1 MMKQKMMLLARIVTK
16 QKMMKQ
22 NMMNLKKMIVTGQAI
37 IPQLT
42 EKIPMVVILVVIRV
56 PAEMIHIETMNRS
69 MSQT

>member
-1 MMKQKMMLLARIVTK
+1 
-16 QKMMKQ
+16 MMKQ